1 MQQLL
6 NCRKGKEA
14 AMSKVYFDISM
25 SLDGFITASGITA
38 DEPMGQDGER
48 LHDWAFGSDPVNRD
62 YLQRSVAQTGAVITG
77 RVTYD
82 ASLPWWGAD
91 GPTGPA
97 RRPVFVVTHSEPSTS
112 PEGGVYTFVTDGI
125 ESALKQAGAAADDL
139 NVTIMGGAEIGRQYI
154 AAGLVDELS
163 IHLIPVL
170 LGGGTSMFEG
180 LGDLHRGLEVV
191 DVSSTPT
198 AIHLRFALPQ

>member
-1 MQQLL
+1 
-6 NCRKGKEA
+6 
-14 AMSKVYFDISM
+14 MSKVYFDISM

-112 PEGGVYTFVTDGI
+112 PEGGVYTFVT
-125 ESALKQAGAAADDL
+125 
-139 NVTIMGGAEIGRQYI
+139 GRHRI
-154 AAGLVDELS
+154 CPEA
-163 IHLIPVL
+163 
-170 LGGGTSMFEG
+170 GGGRRRRPQRDDHGRSRDRSSVHCRWAG
-180 LGDLHRGLEVV
+180 RRVV
-191 DVSSTPT
+191 HPPDPGSARRWNFHV
-198 AIHLRFALPQ
+198 

>member
-1 MQQLL
+1 
-6 NCRKGKEA
+6 
-14 AMSKVYFDISM
+14 MSKVYFDISM

-62 YLQRSVAQTGAVITG
+62 YLQRSVAQTVAVITG

-125 ESALKQAGAAADDL
+125 ESALKQAGAAACDL
-139 NVTIMGGAEIGRQYI
+139 NRDDHGRSRDRSSVHCRW
-154 AAGLVDELS
+154 AG
-163 IHLIPVL
+163 
-170 LGGGTSMFEG
+170 
-180 LGDLHRGLEVV
+180 RRVV
-191 DVSSTPT
+191 HPPDPGSARRWNFHV
-198 AIHLRFALPQ
+198 

>member
-25 SLDGFITASGITA
+25 SLDGFITASGITV
-38 DEPMGQDGER
+38 DEPMGQDGEC

-62 YLQRSVAQTGAVITG
+62 YLQRSVGQTGAVITG

-97 RRPVFVVTHSEPSTS
+97 RMPVFVVTHSEPATS

-125 ESALKQAGAAADDL
+125 ESALKQAGGAAGDL

-191 DVSSTPT
+191 DVLSTPT
-198 AIHLRFALPQ
+198 AVHLRFALPQ